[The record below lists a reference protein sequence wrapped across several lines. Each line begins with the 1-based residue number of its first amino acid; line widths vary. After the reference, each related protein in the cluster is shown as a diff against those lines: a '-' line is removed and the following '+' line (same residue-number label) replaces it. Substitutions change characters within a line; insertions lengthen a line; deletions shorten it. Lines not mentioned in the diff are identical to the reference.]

1 MLVLKH
7 HVCGTVLQ
15 QPWETNT
22 HSIQAL
28 LLTASTALPANPT
41 DGLTSLPGTLATMK
55 TQLAGRL
62 RKWDTRLKRK
72 SPHILQLADE
82 FWNISVH
89 ILAWAEV
96 RVHNKTAFWR
106 WRMPLGF
113 RGHHSKFKFPCL
125 ASHIHREWDFG
136 VTLYD
141 PNTYSG
147 NWIFT
152 ITVLSNW
159 M

>member
-41 DGLTSLPGTLATMK
+41 DGLASLPGTLATVK

-62 RKWDTRLKRK
+62 RKWDIRLKRK

-82 FWNISVH
+82 FETSQSTFLPERKSEYIIRRLFDDGGCH
-89 ILAWAEV
+89 
-96 RVHNKTAFWR
+96 
-106 WRMPLGF
+106 
-113 RGHHSKFKFPCL
+113 L
-125 ASHIHREWDFG
+125 ASGVITPNSSFPAWHHIYTESE
-136 VTLYD
+136 TLA
-141 PNTYSG
+141 
-147 NWIFT
+147 
-152 ITVLSNW
+152 
-159 M
+159 